1 MEDAKKK
8 AEVALKVVDEKIKG
22 VAEINISDISYPVY
36 RDMKNLAPE
45 AAPPIFTGSES
56 VQVTVNVKFI
66 F

>member
-8 AEVALKVVDEKIKG
+8 AEVALEVVDEKIKG
-22 VAEINISDISYPVY
+22 VAEINISDVYYPVY
-36 RDMKNLAPE
+36 RDVKNITSE
-45 AAPPIFTGSES
+45 MQTPIFTGAES